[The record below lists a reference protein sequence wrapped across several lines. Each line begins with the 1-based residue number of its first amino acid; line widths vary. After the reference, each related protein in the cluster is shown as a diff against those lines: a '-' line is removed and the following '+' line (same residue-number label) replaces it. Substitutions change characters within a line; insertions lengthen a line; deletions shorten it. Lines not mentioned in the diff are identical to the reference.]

1 VSARIGDQLYSDKL
15 KALLRDNMTHH
26 EKMMVIKK
34 LTWPECVSEHLT
46 SFECKELIDYEILN
60 LDRGVDVTL
69 RSVIIPKRSE
79 DQRWYNSVAIPLD
92 DNDHV
97 AGRDGDGMVYYD
109 FVWHSAGSHASEEHD
124 SNIPMVE
131 VDPETL
137 ETVHVSGASLEGAL
151 AGTDSRPIAGGNY
164 DPYAESTLEGQT
176 KLAKAL
182 ESEGVVQEGDRTIG
196 PWDCSGMTG
205 VDCCLMI
212 KHEVRDIDN
221 QDNAIQCYLDYKP
234 GTTKYNQLQSASKVR
249 IFETNDGYVSETP
262 AVTQFYSVELV
273 PPKNKGD
280 EYLDLFYD

>member
-1 VSARIGDQLYSDKL
+1 MSAELPSRELWLGPTAGKYIPRNLHSR
-15 KALLRDNMTHH
+15 LLNNSWWIFH
-26 EKMMVIKK
+26 
-34 LTWPECVSEHLT
+34 
-46 SFECKELIDYEILN
+46 SF
-60 LDRGVDVTL
+60 
-69 RSVIIPKRSE
+69 
-79 DQRWYNSVAIPLD
+79 
-92 DNDHV
+92 
-97 AGRDGDGMVYYD
+97 
-109 FVWHSAGSHASEEHD
+109 FV
-124 SNIPMVE
+124 
-131 VDPETL
+131 
-137 ETVHVSGASLEGAL
+137 
-151 AGTDSRPIAGGNY
+151 RPIAGGNY